1 MLLGKTPGLLVKQ
14 LFVAATDCPI
24 GAQNYL
30 VLTVLQSYQ
39 GFFLLFFCR
48 ALISRFLR
56 HLTGLDFSG
65 WWVYLHL

>member
-39 GFFLLFFCR
+39 GFFLLFF
-48 ALISRFLR
+48 LQGSDLSFP
-56 HLTGLDFSG
+56 
-65 WWVYLHL
+65 